1 MQARLVSDWPD
12 GGAGVDYWM
21 SATDQV
27 LVTRDEKLLLHPRIL
42 EASQRIEERFDLPTF
57 TDARHNLF
65 RILK

>member
-1 MQARLVSDWPD
+1 
-12 GGAGVDYWM
+12 M

-27 LVTRDEKLLLHPRIL
+27 LVTRDAKLLQHPRIL